1 MSVAR
6 LCACMFVGSFSINKA
21 VKARLRLDASKLGAN
36 MHTVELSSLVVVV
49 HLVMTQSEV
58 V

>member
-1 MSVAR
+1 
-6 LCACMFVGSFSINKA
+6 MFVGSFSINKA
-21 VKARLRLDASKLGAN
+21 VKARLRLDDSKLGAN
-36 MHTVELSSLVVVV
+36 THTVELSGLVVVV